1 MAVGPVHGPLPLAQP
16 RGLQEL
22 LPTEKV
28 ASAERPDE
36 VTFADVFGH
45 AIASANEL
53 GHASKAAALALAEG
67 RSDDIHGT
75 MIESQKSGI
84 QMKLV
89 GNMKNKVVDAFYE
102 IWRMSI

>member
-1 MAVGPVHGPLPLAQP
+1 LPLAQP
-16 RGLQEL
+16 IGLQEFA
-22 LPTEKV
+22 PGEKL
-28 ASAERPDE
+28 AKAERPEE

-45 AIASANEL
+45 AIATANQL
-53 GHASKAAALALAEG
+53 GHDSKAAAVALAEG

-75 MIESQKSGI
+75 MIEAKKSGI